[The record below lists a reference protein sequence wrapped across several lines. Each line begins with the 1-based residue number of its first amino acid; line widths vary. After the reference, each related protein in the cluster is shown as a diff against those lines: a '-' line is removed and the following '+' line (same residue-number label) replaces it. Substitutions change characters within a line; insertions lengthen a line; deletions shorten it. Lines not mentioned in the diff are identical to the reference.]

1 MKFTLTRFDSQ
12 EVDINSESIITFP
25 QGIPPF
31 EHCTRY
37 KFFHEEGKGRIF
49 WLQSLDEPSLV
60 FSVTDPAL
68 LRLAYE
74 VALTDEEQA
83 LLKCEQGD
91 ELLLAVILF
100 RSEDDHDN
108 KLNAVTTAPII
119 LNTDK
124 RIGLQ
129 KTLTEFGAQVV
140 IKGM

>member
-1 MKFTLTRFDSQ
+1 MNFTLARFDSQ
-12 EVDINSESIITFP
+12 EVDIDSETIIIFP
-25 QGIPPF
+25 RGIPPF
-31 EHCTRY
+31 DYCTRY

-49 WLQSLDEPSLV
+49 WLQSLDEASLV

-83 LLKCEQGD
+83 LLKFEKGD
-91 ELLLAVILF
+91 ELLLAVILY
-100 RSEDDHDN
+100 RDDGKQSN
-108 KLNAVTTAPII
+108 ALNAVTTAPIV

-124 RIGLQ
+124 RLGLQ